1 MSAGVMQTSAIFQL
15 GGKSLP
21 YRRRAQALQC
31 SADQA
36 ALLES
41 LGRVPPGD
49 FTRTFLGHREA

>member
-1 MSAGVMQTSAIFQL
+1 MNASAMETSAIFQL

-21 YRRRAQALQC
+21 YIRRAQALKC
-31 SADQA
+31 STDQS

-49 FTRTFLGHREA
+49 FTGTFLGHREA